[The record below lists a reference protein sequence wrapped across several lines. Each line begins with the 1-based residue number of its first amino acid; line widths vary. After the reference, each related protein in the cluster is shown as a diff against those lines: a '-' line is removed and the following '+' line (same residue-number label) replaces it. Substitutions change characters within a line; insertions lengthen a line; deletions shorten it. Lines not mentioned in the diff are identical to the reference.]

1 MLNCDGS
8 FKLTRRRKEDR
19 EEMTT
24 IRKVFVLVA
33 VVAALAGFASSSQAQ
48 DRRVEITPFVGYT
61 LSEGIT
67 VDPNSIIN
75 IVVDEISPT
84 SGLSYGG
91 QIGFFVTENIE
102 VGFLYARQE
111 SNLELKGLGG
121 KAEVADLKVNNYHGT
136 FTYNFG
142 DDYASV
148 RPYILGGLGATQYSP
163 GDVMGFPIEGN
174 SKFSTTWGGGV
185 KVGSGPVALNIM
197 GRWTPTLI
205 RSDPAGIW
213 CSPFYPWICWQVV
226 DTNYSNQLELS
237 GGVSFRF

>member
-1 MLNCDGS
+1 MRS
-8 FKLTRRRKEDR
+8 ARP
-19 EEMTT
+19 
-24 IRKVFVLVA
+24 
-33 VVAALAGFASSSQAQ
+33 AGYRMADKS
-48 DRRVEITPFVGYT
+48 V
-61 LSEGIT
+61 
-67 VDPNSIIN
+67 
-75 IVVDEISPT
+75 
-84 SGLSYGG
+84 
-91 QIGFFVTENIE
+91 FFVTENIE